1 MAFKP
6 ANANKTG
13 GSSTKFERDPNLKYP
28 EPKAGLRPVRVSL
41 IVDLGIQDREDFEDP
56 KTGEMKPQKPAHQVA
71 VFADL
76 TNDVVDYG
84 GAVGKQQYRIS
95 LNKTFQGKMEGIN
108 FTAVPPR
115 DADGNMIEG
124 KKWGLHPANLL
135 TKLAKATEH
144 PDVIESM
151 DIEVLLNEPVMVD
164 VEVKKSESKDK
175 KDEFGKPVVFTNVNF
190 KGLSKVPN
198 VEDDDGNEAPMK
210 VKALN
215 ATPLCITFD
224 NATAEQVQFIRGN
237 LIAKIKT
244 ANNYVG
250 SKMQKAIEDY
260 EASKAAGEVK
270 PADKEESFDDLPSA
284 APSKAKKVVAKP
296 PVEVDDS
303 ESPF

>member
-13 GSSTKFERDPNLKYP
+13 ASTKFERDPNLKYP
-28 EPKAGLRPVRVSL
+28 EPKAGLRPARVSL

-56 KTGEMKPQKPAHQVA
+56 KTGEVKPQKPAHQVA

-84 GAVGKQQYRIS
+84 GSIGKQQYRIA

-144 PDVIESM
+144 TDVIESM

-164 VEVKKSESKDK
+164 VEVKKTESKDK
-175 KDEFGKPVVFTNVNF
+175 KDEAGNPIVFTNVNF

-198 VEDDDGNEAPMK
+198 VEDEVGNEAPLK
-210 VKALN
+210 VKALS
-215 ATPLCITFD
+215 ATPMCITFD
-224 NATAEQVQFIRGN
+224 NATAEQIQYIRGN

-244 ANNYVG
+244 ANNYAG
-250 SKMQKAIEDY
+250 SKMQKAIEAY
-260 EASKAAGEVK
+260 EASKESKEDKAEE
-270 PADKEESFDDLPSA
+270 KEESFDDLPSA
-284 APSKAKKVVAKP
+284 ASSKSEKIVAKP
-296 PVEVDDS
+296 AADFDDTEV
-303 ESPF
+303 PF

>member
-13 GSSTKFERDPNLKYP
+13 ASTKFERDPNLKYP
-28 EPKAGLRPVRVSL
+28 EPKAGLRPARVSL

-56 KTGEMKPQKPAHQVA
+56 KTGEVKPQKPAHQVA

-84 GAVGKQQYRIS
+84 GSIGKQQYRIA

-144 PDVIESM
+144 TDVIESM

-164 VEVKKSESKDK
+164 VEVKKAESKDK
-175 KDEFGKPVVFTNVNF
+175 KDEAGNPIVFTNVNF

-198 VEDDDGNEAPMK
+198 VEDEVGNEAPLK
-210 VKALN
+210 VKALS
-215 ATPLCITFD
+215 ATPMCITFD
-224 NATAEQVQFIRGN
+224 NATAEQIQYIRGN

-244 ANNYVG
+244 ANNYAG
-250 SKMQKAIEDY
+250 SKMQKAIEAY
-260 EASKAAGEVK
+260 EASKESKEDKAEE
-270 PADKEESFDDLPSA
+270 KEESFDDLPSA
-284 APSKAKKVVAKP
+284 ASSKSEKIVAKP
-296 PVEVDDS
+296 AADFDDTEV
-303 ESPF
+303 PF